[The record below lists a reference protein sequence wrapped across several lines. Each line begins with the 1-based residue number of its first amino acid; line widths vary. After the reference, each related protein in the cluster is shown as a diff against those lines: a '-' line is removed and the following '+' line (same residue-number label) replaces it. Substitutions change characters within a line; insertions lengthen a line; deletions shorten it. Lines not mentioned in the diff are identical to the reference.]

1 MSANNSVVLI
11 GRAGNT
17 PAEDMRT
24 TQSGS
29 QVVEV
34 RLAVNRPKGKDGNA
48 VTDWISCQF
57 WNRQADVLAEY
68 VKKGDLLS
76 VSGAIR
82 IDNWEKEG
90 EKRQKL
96 YVFGENF
103 QMLESRSSREER
115 QGHEGGG
122 QPKYGDKPKQN
133 QQKKSDDDFSDDFA
147 LDDDELPPF

>member
-1 MSANNSVVLI
+1 MSANNQVVLI

-17 PAEDMRT
+17 PSEDLRT
-24 TQSGS
+24 TQGGS

-34 RLAVNRPKGKDGNA
+34 RLAVNRPKDKQGNT

-57 WNRQADVLAEY
+57 WNRQAEVLAQY
-68 VKKGDLLS
+68 VGKGDLLS
-76 VSGAIR
+76 VTGAVR
-82 IDNWEKEG
+82 IDTWEKEG

-103 QMLESRSSREER
+103 QMLESRSSREDR
-115 QGHEGGG
+115 GPAPQSQKQAPQGRAAAPAQDSFG
-122 QPKYGDKPKQN
+122 
-133 QQKKSDDDFSDDFA
+133 DDFA